1 MMLFEKVPLQ
11 SLATFENERCRRRGP
26 FDDDHAVLREILGR
40 WFSGAPEKPSPSDL
54 HAWLVADAPSAHQLA
69 WCAEALVAAS
79 ADPWFCLRALVR
91 EDAVSIHDLARVC
104 AQAGCRHA
112 ALTTWLNHH
121 ADPTEETL
129 RRLVPPAWAIKGLVL
144 TKHGYYARPQLEHED

>member
-40 WFSGAPEKPSPSDL
+40 WFSGAPERPSPSDL
-54 HAWLVADAPSAHQLA
+54 HAWLVADAPSAHQIA

-79 ADPWFCLRALVR
+79 TDPWFCLRALVR
-91 EDAVSIHDLARVC
+91 EDAVSIHDLAKVC

-129 RRLVPPAWAIKGLVL
+129 RRLAPPAWAIKGLVL
-144 TKHGYYARPQLEHED
+144 TKHGYYARPQRD

>member
-40 WFSGAPEKPSPSDL
+40 WFAGAPEKPSPSDL
-54 HAWLVADAPSAHQLA
+54 HAWLVADAPSAHQIA

-129 RRLVPPAWAIKGLVL
+129 RRLAPPAWAIEGLVL
-144 TKHGYYARPQLEHED
+144 TKHGYYARPQLD